1 MRPKN
6 ISAVTVGS
14 KEERCYQ
21 HHRRPQEETRGPD
34 LNFPFTT
41 SFYEA
46 PDLRDFILNVKICH
60 KHIVCLWNFNSTTT
74 KGFCGRNKF
83 QNKNEDY
90 YYASNKQWYKF
101 TGSIFSCICVQLVT
115 LFITNGSSQ
124 LLIIR
129 VDWGVA
135 DGDELLC
142 RLSRNREGCQ
152 CNRCSL

>member
-1 MRPKN
+1 MGRTKGSSKGTGISN
-6 ISAVTVGS
+6 IIIADFRE
-14 KEERCYQ
+14 KEK
-21 HHRRPQEETRGPD
+21 D
-34 LNFPFTT
+34 LKHSWLKL
-41 SFYEA
+41 SFYNFILE
-46 PDLRDFILNVKICH
+46 PDITDFIWNVKICH